1 MTMHEN
7 LKLLFPTPI
16 WEATIGDEQLN
27 RQLETAIYEF
37 EQNDKQFEFHKYP
50 FGYTNYMTGNN
61 LAKDPRFKPLVKKI
75 FAEARKFL
83 AEMKLKEPD
92 AYYLSIFDM
101 FCNINRK
108 HSRHNAHRHERSEL
122 SGVYYVKAPEGSADL
137 IGHSPLEPLMMHV
150 SLDFFEENS
159 PFTKAYQHMPP
170 QTGKLLI
177 FPSWFLHEVDLHLI
191 DEDRLSISF
200 NMGIFEKSDNNA
212 IGGDQK

>member
-16 WEATIGDEQLN
+16 WEATIGDDKLN
-27 RQLETAIYEF
+27 SQLETAIYEI
-37 EQNDKQFEFHKYP
+37 EQNDKQFEFNKYP

-61 LAKDPRFKPLVKKI
+61 LAKDSRFKPLAKKI
-75 FAEARKFL
+75 FVEARKFL

-92 AYYLSIFDM
+92 TYYLSLFDM

-108 HSRHNAHRHERSEL
+108 YSRHNAHRHERSEL
-122 SGVYYVKAPEGSADL
+122 SGVYYVKVPEGSADL

-150 SLDFFEENS
+150 SLEFFEENS
-159 PFTKAYQHMPP
+159 HFTKAYQHMPP

-200 NMGIFEKSDNNA
+200 NMGIFEKSDNN
-212 IGGDQK
+212 IGGDNK